1 MKKYCSVYTP
11 NNLADF
17 ASFLIFS
24 QINADGASCSTV
36 LDPAWGEGSLLK
48 SYAKTINQA
57 NSSLIGID
65 IDYSK
70 DSSMNMKFVGSAYT
84 DHKTGDKPYYKIKTI
99 LIDTKWL
106 MENHNRNDKMIE
118 ELTLLIESGK

>member
-24 QINADGASCSTV
+24 QINADGTSCSTV

-65 IDYSK
+65 IDYS
-70 DSSMNMKFVGSAYT
+70 N
-84 DHKTGDKPYYKIKTI
+84 
-99 LIDTKWL
+99 
-106 MENHNRNDKMIE
+106 
-118 ELTLLIESGK
+118 TLLLKRRYKKHPAM

>member
-1 MKKYCSVYTP
+1 MKKHCSVYTLD
-11 NNLADF
+11 NLADF

-36 LDPAWGEGSLLK
+36 LDPACGEGSLLK

-99 LIDTKWL
+99 LIDTKWP